1 MNSTMG
7 VIVTYNVKLLAA
19 KDQVAQ
25 FEAVLAQAR
34 DAYNLCSQIVD
45 GEKLAYSRV
54 AIHNR
59 CYNTLRTTFPLLSSQ
74 QVIRVQCEVCSTY
87 KSRRANKQHG
97 DIPQKRSLS
106 MTLDKRLYNH
116 LTPTSVC
123 LSGTEQGRRTCY
135 EFVQYERLSEMF
147 SMFLP
152 KDPSVFVRN
161 GELFLSI
168 PFEVPQKPLQGD
180 TCVGVD
186 LGVRRLFV
194 TSEGKSFVDKTYLK
208 ERRRLRY
215 LKRCLQSKGTRSAR
229 RHLLKVSRK
238 ERNLSKDMVERS
250 TNALLQSS
258 DASILVLEDL
268 TKIKSKTS
276 KTKEGFNRTRHNNAL
291 SQVPFYRF
299 KERLTHKAARVGR
312 QVQTVSPAFTSQ
324 TDSRTNKRDGER
336 HGCRFYCSDGVIL
349 DADFNAA
356 VNIAQKSNH
365 PLSSNLLPLSGRVRS
380 ITQSSETLSLIGKPT
395 SL

>member
-1 MNSTMG
+1 MG
-7 VIVTYNVKLLAA
+7 VIVTYNVKLRAT
-19 KDQVAQ
+19 KEQVER

-34 DAYNLCSQIVD
+34 DAYNLCSKVVD
-45 GEKLAYSRV
+45 EEKLAYSRV
-54 AIHNR
+54 VIHNH
-59 CYNTLRTTFPLLSSQ
+59 CYDTLRATFPLLSSQ
-74 QVIRVQCEVCSTY
+74 QVIRVQCEVCSAY
-87 KSRRANKQHG
+87 KSRRANKHHG
-97 DIPQKRSLS
+97 NIPQKRSLS

-116 LTPTSVC
+116 LTPTSVF
-123 LSGTEQGRRTCY
+123 LSGTEKGRRTCY
-135 EFVQYERLSEMF
+135 EFMPYERLSEMF
-147 SMFLP
+147 SNFLP

-161 GELFLSI
+161 GELYLSI

-194 TSEGKSFVDKTYLK
+194 TSEGKSFVDKGYLK

-215 LKRCLQSKGTRSAR
+215 LKRCLQSKGTWSAR
-229 RHLLKVSRK
+229 RHLKKVSRK

-250 TNALLQSS
+250 TNALLNSS

-276 KTKEGFNRTRHNNAL
+276 KTKEGFNRTRHNSAL

-365 PLSSNLLPLSGRVRS
+365 PLSSSYVPLSGRVQS